1 MRLIHELIK
10 CPIAEAVWNIGNLSL
25 LDGQMEDFTNL
36 AVQIMNSNSSIQ
48 RQWDLSYVWLGHY
61 GKT

>member
-48 RQWDLSYVWLGHY
+48 RQWDLSYV
-61 GKT
+61 